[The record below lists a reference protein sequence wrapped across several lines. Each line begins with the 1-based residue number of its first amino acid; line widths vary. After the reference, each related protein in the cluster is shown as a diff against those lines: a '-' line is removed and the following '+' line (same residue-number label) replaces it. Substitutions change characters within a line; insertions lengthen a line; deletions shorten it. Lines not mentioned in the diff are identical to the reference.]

1 MPTDSHI
8 VSAVSQTEPTR
19 EYDGC
24 SDVLFQFDLIK
35 GDIPVIEIYRLIQGE
50 CVGGVRDVK
59 YLPHHHW

>member
-19 EYDGC
+19 EYDEC

-35 GDIPVIEIYRLIQGE
+35 GDIPRHRNIQTHSRRMRWWGE
-50 CVGGVRDVK
+50 GC
-59 YLPHHHW
+59 